1 MAATLGEVFDDSL
14 IENINF
20 FPQLETDSIKKSLEK
35 LSLLG
40 IIESLGPQEEC
51 RPFRFVHP
59 IIRYLIYEKMLF
71 QHRRTVH
78 KQYREYFKI
87 HPVPDYLFY
96 EMPNEVKSIAEE
108 NFLFYHFRNSNP
120 PKNDSKYLDVP
131 ASNQETA
138 DRCHQSRCH
147 SLSPLKRATERFKSH
162 LDLCFPQVEC

>member
-20 FPQLETDSIKKSLEK
+20 FPQLETESIKKSLEK

-40 IIESLGPQEEC
+40 IFESLGPQEEF
-51 RPFRFVHP
+51 RPYRFVHP
-59 IIRYLIYEKMLF
+59 IVRYLIYDKMLF

-96 EMPNEVKSIAEE
+96 EMQPEVRSIAEE
-108 NFLFYHFRNSNP
+108 NFLFFHFRNSNP
-120 PKNDSKYLDVP
+120 PKNDSKYLDV
-131 ASNQETA
+131 ASLYKETA
-138 DRCHQSRCH
+138 NRCHQSR
-147 SLSPLKRATERFKSH
+147 SNPFSP
-162 LDLCFPQVEC
+162 PP